1 MYEQNPLEMI
11 LYGDTQGK
19 RTFNQFRKESGL
31 SEEKTSFIDEDKRTR
46 NSKGNDTVRRMEN
59 SHQKRQRTKKVQKL
73 NDNPDH
79 WKGLN

>member
-79 WKGLN
+79 WKGLE

>member
-1 MYEQNPLEMI
+1 MNEQNYLEKI
-11 LYGDTQGK
+11 LYGDTHGK

-31 SEEKTSFIDEDKRTR
+31 SEEKTSLIDEDKRTR

-59 SHQKRQRTKKVQKL
+59 SYQKRQRTKKVQKL

-79 WKGLN
+79 WKGLE

>member
-46 NSKGNDTVRRMEN
+46 NTKGNDTVKRMEN
-59 SHQKRQRTKKVQKL
+59 SYQKRQRTKKVQKL

-79 WKGLN
+79 WKKLE